1 MSSSSSSPAVAV
13 AERWVE
19 RASCRDVD
27 PELWFV
33 TDRES
38 YEHHQAIR
46 ICGTCDVKTQCLK
59 VARKRRERHGIW
71 GGVDFNK

>member
-19 RASCRDVD
+19 RAACVGID
-27 PELWFV
+27 PELWFD
-33 TDRES
+33 TDRDS
-38 YEHHQAIR
+38 YERSQAIK
-46 ICGTCDVKTQCLK
+46 ICGTCDVKAQCLK
-59 VARKRRERHGIW
+59 VARKRRERFGIW